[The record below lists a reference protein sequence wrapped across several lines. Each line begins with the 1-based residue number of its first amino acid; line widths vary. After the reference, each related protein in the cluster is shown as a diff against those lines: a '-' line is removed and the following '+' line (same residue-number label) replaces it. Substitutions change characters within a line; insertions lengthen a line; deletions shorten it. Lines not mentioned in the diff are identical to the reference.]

1 MASNLAS
8 SDKPISESSSRCLT
22 ECLSTAHNFEIIRF
36 SLLEGM
42 GAGKFISSSKFRV
55 GGYDWKIRI
64 YPDGWKEEDKAAYM
78 SVFLCFCS
86 RPARDAKVKFTLSLL
101 AKDGKVR
108 SVHSTTHT
116 FQETGQ
122 QKEGNYWGWRE
133 FIEKP
138 KLQELLSVNDDCFTI
153 RCVLTVIKEPH
164 TEDVS
169 TVVVPVPE
177 SNLHAHFANMLKDG
191 KGVDVKFS
199 VGGQLF
205 SAHRC
210 VLAARSPVFK
220 AKLYGQMKETTMK
233 CVKIDDMEPSVFKAL
248 LHFIYTDSLPS
259 KNRDVDENTALQHQL
274 VAADRYGLDRLKA
287 MCEGKLCQSIDVQ
300 TVAITLALAEQH
312 NSVQLKNACLGYL
325 CLQDVLRVVKETDG
339 FKHLITS
346 CPWIM
351 MDILEKVGPPSRV

>member
-1 MASNLAS
+1 MTIQTLTLYVQGVYFAAIRLPKSASSVSSLPSFDAMASNLAS

-86 RPARDAKVKFTLSLL
+86 RPARDAKVKFTLSL
-101 AKDGKVR
+101 
-108 SVHSTTHT
+108 
-116 FQETGQ
+116 
-122 QKEGNYWGWRE
+122 WGWRE

-248 LHFIYTDSLPS
+248 LHFIYTDSL
-259 KNRDVDENTALQHQL
+259 A
-274 VAADRYGLDRLKA
+274 
-287 MCEGKLCQSIDVQ
+287 IDVQ
-300 TVAITLALAEQH
+300 
-312 NSVQLKNACLGYL
+312 LKLLGL
-325 CLQDVLRVVKETDG
+325 VL
-339 FKHLITS
+339 
-346 CPWIM
+346 
-351 MDILEKVGPPSRV
+351 MDLTRPL